1 VELIAVGPAAREAW
15 LEALATDPAA
25 LVSQTPAWLDCV
37 CASGRYED
45 ATRVYRAGDGRQ
57 LILPLARWRRFPSAA
72 SVEGSMPYGWG
83 TGGIVCSGGSLTA
96 ADVAAVSAELGA
108 RRALRVAIRPSPAA
122 DSAWRAG
129 VPGTAVRLSHMSQ
142 TIDLAG
148 GFEYVSA
155 HRFSSRV
162 RRACRKAQRRQVTVE
177 SDATGRLIDVFD
189 ALYRKSVVRWA
200 EQQHE
205 PLRLAQWRAN
215 ARDPRHKFETV
226 ARRLGPACRVWVAW
240 RDSAPAAAIIVLSHG
255 VHSTYWRG
263 AMDRDVAAG
272 SGANE
277 LLHWRA
283 IEDACASGARFYHM
297 GEAAPSSSLAHF
309 KLGFGA
315 VEQQHTGYRFERVP
329 LTAADAFVR
338 RQVKRVL
345 RFRD

>member
-1 VELIAVGPAAREAW
+1 MELIAVGEAARDAW
-15 LEALATDPAA
+15 GEALARDATA

-45 ATRVYRAGDGRQ
+45 ATRAYRDGDGRQ
-57 LILPLARWRRFPSAA
+57 LVLPLARWRRLRGAA
-72 SVEGSMPYGWG
+72 AIEGSMPFGWG
-83 TGGIVCSGGSLTA
+83 TGGIVCSEGSVTA
-96 ADVAAVSAELGA
+96 MDVAAVSAELCE
-108 RRALRVAIRPSPAA
+108 RRALRVALRPSPAA

-129 VPGTAVRLSHMSQ
+129 VPARAVRIPHMSQ
-142 TIDLAG
+142 TVDLSG
-148 GFEYVSA
+148 GFEHVSA

-162 RRACRKAQRRQVTVE
+162 RRACRKAERLQVTVE
-177 SDATGRLIDVFD
+177 SDDGGRLVGVFD

-205 PLRLAQWRAN
+205 PVRLAQWRASV
-215 ARDPRHKFETV
+215 RDPRHKFETV

-240 RDSAPAAAIIVLSHG
+240 RAGEPAAAIIVLSHG
-255 VHSTYWRG
+255 VHRTYWRG
-263 AMDRDVAAG
+263 AMDREVAAG

-277 LLHWRA
+277 LLHRRA
-283 IEDACASGARFYHM
+283 IEDACLSGASFYHM

-315 VEQQHTGYRFERVP
+315 VEQQHAAYRFERVP